1 MQRLMWIQFSLE
13 NWNWSIGS
21 VGMHFHLWWDKMVI
35 KSKIKWVTLSLL
47 TLSLLSL
54 VAHLSV
60 TKFSTIDLMQYSS
73 MSGLHADFPNVVD
86 KRVGFDQLLYDSVLL
101 IHIYM
106 YMHVFLG
113 IDQCIWCGS
122 FLFSFSFWQCYRLG
136 IRRYGGSY
144 SR

>member
-1 MQRLMWIQFSLE
+1 MI
-13 NWNWSIGS
+13 
-21 VGMHFHLWWDKMVI
+21 I

-60 TKFSTIDLMQYSS
+60 TKFSTVDLRQYSA

-86 KRVGFDQLLYDSVLL
+86 KRVGFDKLLYDSVLL
-101 IHIYM
+101 MHIYM

-113 IDQCIWCGS
+113 IDQYI
-122 FLFSFSFWQCYRLG
+122 
-136 IRRYGGSY
+136 
-144 SR
+144 

>member
-1 MQRLMWIQFSLE
+1 MI
-13 NWNWSIGS
+13 
-21 VGMHFHLWWDKMVI
+21 I

-60 TKFSTIDLMQYSS
+60 TKFSTVDLMQYSA

-86 KRVGFDQLLYDSVLL
+86 KRVSFDQLLYDSVLL

-113 IDQCIWCGS
+113 IDQCV
-122 FLFSFSFWQCYRLG
+122 
-136 IRRYGGSY
+136 
-144 SR
+144 